1 MRSLLKTIIAVSLV
15 CGLSGCAH
23 VNQQYAAYEGRN
35 AEQQGEGGTR
45 FSSDGIDF
53 WTTGM
58 PPRRYKILG
67 VLTDT
72 RRNQKFAA
80 ASFASDVATKVREI
94 GGNAVIYQN
103 EGTEYIGTYNMG
115 QATATSYGNT
125 ANVVGSG
132 FGVAISNKSTQLLV
146 IKYLDD

>member
-1 MRSLLKTIIAVSLV
+1 M
-15 CGLSGCAH
+15 
-23 VNQQYAAYEGRN
+23 
-35 AEQQGEGGTR
+35 
-45 FSSDGIDF
+45 
-53 WTTGM
+53 
-58 PPRRYKILG
+58 
-67 VLTDT
+67 TDT

-80 ASFASDVATKVREI
+80 ASFASDVAAKVREI

-132 FGVAISNKSTQLLV
+132 FGVAISNKITQMLV
-146 IKYLDD
+146 IQYLD

>member
-1 MRSLLKTIIAVSLV
+1 MHSLLKTITTLSLV
-15 CGLSGCAH
+15 YGLSACAH
-23 VNQQYAAYEGRN
+23 VNQQYEAYEGRN

-53 WTTGM
+53 WTTGK

-72 RRNQKFAA
+72 RRNQKIAA
-80 ASFASDVATKVREI
+80 ASFASDVAAKVREI

-103 EGTEYIGTYNMG
+103 EGREYIGTYNMG
-115 QATATSYGNT
+115 QATATSYGSTTN
-125 ANVVGSG
+125 AVGSG
-132 FGVAISNKSTQLLV
+132 FGVAISNKSTQMLV
-146 IKYLDD
+146 IQYLD